1 MKLKSLAK
9 INLDLRVLHKRPD
22 GFHELRT
29 VFQTISLADT
39 IEIDYQPARKT
50 ELTIDDALAIP
61 DNLILWAAQGALEAM
76 RVHAQIRFRLTKQIP
91 MGGGLG
97 GGSSNAAS
105 ILLALPVLAGKRLDL
120 DTLSEIGAQLGSD
133 VPFFLTGGTAL
144 GLGRGTELYPLPDIA
159 SDPLLIVC
167 PPVHSSTAAAYA
179 ALQRDAESP
188 RPDQRGGDRRRQPLD
203 SRPTA
208 LTVTPSSTRM
218 NSFRAFVRELGE
230 VRSAGQAGPLSEN
243 DFEAAICLQHPQ
255 LKSLPGKL
263 SKLGAVHASMTGSG
277 SAFFAVFGSKT
288 ERDQALH
295 TWQQGRG
302 NYPAVAAEIVTQRQY
317 RSLWRKQLKDYI
329 TGDPVWPPQ
338 SLYGSKK

>member
-1 MKLKSLAK
+1 MVRQVKLRSLAK
-9 INLDLRVLHKRPD
+9 VNLDLRVLHKRGD

-39 IEIDYQPARKT
+39 IEVTYESARRT
-50 ELTIDDALAIP
+50 ELVLDDALAIP
-61 DNLILWAAQGALEAM
+61 NNLVLRAAQAALDAM
-76 RVHAQIRFRLTKQIP
+76 KVHAKIGFRLTKQIP

-105 ILLALPVLAGKRLDL
+105 ILLALPVLAGKRIDL
-120 DTLSEIGAQLGSD
+120 DTLTEIGTQLGSD

-159 SDPLLIVC
+159 ADPLLIVC
-167 PPVHSSTAAAYA
+167 PPVHSSTAEAYA
-179 ALQRDAESP
+179 ALKRE
-188 RPDQRGGDRRRQPLD
+188 
-203 SRPTA
+203 

-255 LKSLPGKL
+255 LKTLPGKL
-263 SKLGAVHASMTGSG
+263 SKLGAVHAAMTGSG
-277 SAFFAVFGSKT
+277 SAFFAVFASRAD
-288 ERDQALH
+288 RDSALR
-295 TWQQGRG
+295 TWRQGRG
-302 NYPAVAAEIVTQRQY
+302 NFPAFAAEIVSQRQY
-317 RSLWRKQLKDYI
+317 QALWRRQLKGYV
-329 TGDPVWPPQ
+329 TGDAIWPPQ
-338 SLYGSKK
+338 SLCGSSK